1 MYLLVGGRAEKV
13 VTFFNNI
20 SQTKTSV
27 WGLNKAFFHHK
38 RQQKGGGE
46 KGVKRRVYEVM
57 G

>member
-1 MYLLVGGRAEKV
+1 MYLLVGGRAEKE

-27 WGLNKAFFHHK
+27 GGLNKAFFHHL
-38 RQQKGGGE
+38 RQQKGGE
-46 KGVKRRVYEVM
+46 GVKMRVYNVM